1 MKALARRSIDWLRA
15 RDIRIVAYLTAIGL
29 LLLVFVVIARLVAGS
44 QTRAFDEAILLAL
57 RRTPDTPLG
66 GKGFANV
73 VMQLTALGSGPVAGL
88 IVIIAT
94 AFFVVAGHWRY
105 ALLALVMS
113 LGTWLWMWLLKG
125 YFERERPTIVTH
137 IDPTGGHSFPSGHS
151 MISAA
156 LYLTLAMLIARTL
169 KRRRLRVFVV
179 CGGVFLTAM
188 IGVSRCYLGVHYPTD
203 VIAGWTF
210 GAMWALVCAVIVE
223 WLGARGTPDV
233 PPPLAE

>member
-1 MKALARRSIDWLRA
+1 MKAVRTSIDWLRA
-15 RDIRIVAYLTAIGL
+15 KHIRIVAYLTAIGL
-29 LLLVFVVIARLVAGS
+29 LILVFVIIAKLVAGA

-57 RRTPDTPLG
+57 RTKPDDPIGSPAFTN
-66 GKGFANV
+66 A

-88 IVIIAT
+88 IVGIAT
-94 AFFVVAGHWRY
+94 LFFVMAGHWRY
-105 ALLALVMS
+105 ALLTFTMS
-113 LGTWLWMWLLKG
+113 LGTWLWMWLLKS

-156 LYLTLAMLIARTL
+156 LYLTLAVLIARTL
-169 KRRRLRVFVV
+169 ERRRLRVFVV
-179 CGGVFLTAM
+179 CIGVMLTAM
-188 IGVSRCYLGVHYPTD
+188 VGVSRCYLGVHYPTD

-223 WLGARGTPDV
+223 WLGKRGTPDV
-233 PPPLAE
+233 PPPPAE